1 MGKLLVPL
9 FLVLVCAAGWFR
21 TIGSVR
27 VRVRVRVYVRVRMR
41 VRMRVRRKY
50 T

>member
-27 VRVRVRVYVRVRMR
+27 VRVRVYVRVRMR